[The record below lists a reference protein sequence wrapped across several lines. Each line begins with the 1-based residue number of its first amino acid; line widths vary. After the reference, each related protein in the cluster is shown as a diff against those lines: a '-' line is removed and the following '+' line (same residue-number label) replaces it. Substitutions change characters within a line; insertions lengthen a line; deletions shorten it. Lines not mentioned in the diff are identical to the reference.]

1 MNMKTVLC
9 VFCMV
14 WFCISANA
22 AMSKKE
28 FNKSFHKKEV
38 KELVI
43 SNRYG
48 KIEVEQGTGDSIQ
61 VMATIA
67 VTDKTKVKSDE
78 LLEFV
83 SINDTRTGDY
93 LNIVTDFGKDM
104 ALKKLVSG
112 VALDIDYK
120 VIAPAGV
127 KMRLINTDG
136 DIFLGDFD
144 GELNVD
150 IKSGNFK
157 ADAIKGEEF
166 YIKQDKGEF
175 NVADVENM
183 TGDFKNVLF
192 NLEEAGEVKLT
203 CGDCNGA
210 LKSVETLNINATAS
224 DLRLGSIES
233 MTGISSSTKFLIQD
247 IGNSL
252 DMDMRWGEINIRNIH
267 FNFTTVKVKG
277 SFTKVGLTF
286 MQDAG
291 YTLELKHNKSLKIDL
306 PKGCELAIQP
316 TSQKNQIVKTGFIGN
331 KQYNGKVFLE
341 LLNGNVY
348 IL

>member
-9 VFCMV
+9 AFCMV

-22 AMSKKE
+22 AVSKKE

-48 KIEVEQGTGDSIQ
+48 KIEVEQGTGDSVQ
-61 VMATIA
+61 VIAVIA
-67 VTDKTKVKSDE
+67 VTDKTKAKSDE
-78 LLEFV
+78 LLEYV
-83 SINDTRTGDY
+83 NINDTRTGEY
-93 LNIVTDFGKDM
+93 LNIVTEFGKDM

-120 VIAPAGV
+120 VIAPAGI

-136 DIFLGDFD
+136 DIFLGDFT

-157 ADAIKGEEF
+157 ADVIKGEEF

-175 NVADVENM
+175 SVLEVENM
-183 TGDFKNVLF
+183 TGEFKNVLL
-192 NLEEAGEVKLT
+192 NLEDGGEVKII
-203 CGDCNGA
+203 CSDCNGA
-210 LKSVETLNINATAS
+210 LKSVETLNINATGS

-233 MTGISSSTKFLIQD
+233 MTGTSSSAKFLIQD
-247 IGNSL
+247 VGNSL

-291 YTLELKHNKSLKIDL
+291 YTLELKHNKSLKMDL
-306 PKGCELAIQP
+306 PKDFKLATQP
-316 TSQKNQIVKTGFIGN
+316 TSQKNQIVETGFIGN
-331 KQYNGKVFLE
+331 KKYNGKVFLDM
-341 LLNGNVY
+341 LNGNLY